1 MSSILMMSWG
11 LSRGNYGVKIFL
23 KAEAERE
30 HHFFWNSLI
39 LLTHQSFFFHY
50 FVPKLVSVILNHAS
64 RSKIHWI
71 ETYCSIGKGRK
82 DLNFLLSISRC
93 T

>member
-50 FVPKLVSVILNHAS
+50 FVPKLVSVKEQDSLDRDLLQH
-64 RSKIHWI
+64 
-71 ETYCSIGKGRK
+71 RK
-82 DLNFLLSISRC
+82 RQERP
-93 T
+93 